1 MNRKKKLLNMFQPS
15 MRLYFIIL
23 ICFAAATFF
32 FSPDN
37 KWLVIGEVAVII
49 FIVIYTRLSAR
60 KRNNDLLKYIED
72 VTYNMD
78 TASRNTLTYF
88 PMPTVIFNPRNG
100 LVMWSNDHFLNM
112 TGEREHLFEMN
123 INDVIPNF
131 PMKWLTEG
139 KNECPDLLEYNGKRY
154 RLHGSIVSSESET
167 GGHELLASVY
177 FFDVTLFARLNDMYV
192 QSRPVVGIIMVD
204 NYDELLKNTTD
215 RERSDLRSEI
225 DERITE
231 WVGDVGGLLC
241 KYDRDRFIYIFEKQY
256 LQKYRDDKFS
266 VLENVRKIVSTNG
279 VPASLSIGYGVD
291 AESFEELFQFANL
304 AIDMSLSRGGDQA
317 VIKNKFNFEFYGG
330 RTNESEKR
338 SKVKVRVMAN
348 SFGELLGDASTVYIT
363 GHKMADMDVIG
374 AAVGVCCMARLY
386 GTPTKIIVDR
396 ENNAAKPLIDKL
408 RANAEYKDVFISPQ
422 DAIISADSKS
432 LLVVVDT
439 GRIARVE
446 AQEMLAS
453 CNRIAVIDHHRRSTD
468 YIDNAVLNFN
478 EPYASSA
485 CELVCEM
492 LQYLVEQPK
501 LQRVEAEAMLAGIVL
516 DTKNFTLRTGSRT
529 FDVASYLRKAGADPQ
544 EIKKMLQSNVE
555 EAMKRYAIVSKAIVY
570 RDGIAIAASDSKS
583 DRITIAQAA
592 DELLNI
598 AGIEA
603 SFVVCNCGEGI
614 VISGRSMGDVN
625 VQLILERLGGGGTP
639 STSGAQI
646 NDRSI
651 EEVML
656 ALKDAI
662 DGFLDEAAKS

>member
-1 MNRKKKLLNMFQPS
+1 MNRKKKLLHMFQPS

-23 ICFAAATFF
+23 ICFAVATFL
-32 FSPDN
+32 FSPSN
-37 KWLVIGEVAVII
+37 KWLAIGEAV
-49 FIVIYTRLSAR
+49 FIVVLLVYTRISAR
-60 KRNNDLLKYIED
+60 RRNNDLLKYIED

-123 INDVIPNF
+123 INDVIPDF

-139 KNECPDLLEYNGKRY
+139 KNECPDLLAYNGKRY

-177 FFDVTLFARLNDMYV
+177 FFDVTLFANLNDLYI
-192 QSRPVVGIIMVD
+192 QSRPVVGIILID
-204 NYDELLKNTTD
+204 NYEEFLKNVTD
-215 RERSDLRSEI
+215 REQSSLRSEI
-225 DERITE
+225 DENITE
-231 WVGDVGGLLC
+231 WVGSCGGLLC

-256 LQKYRDDKFS
+256 LQKYIDDKFS
-266 VLENVRKIVSTNG
+266 VLERVRRVVSTNG
-279 VPASLSIGYGVD
+279 VPASLSIGLGTD
-291 AESFEELFQFANL
+291 AQSFDEAFQFANL

-348 SFGELLGDASTVYIT
+348 SFGELLADASTVYIT

-374 AAVGVCCMARLY
+374 AAVGVCSMARLY
-386 GTPTKIIVDR
+386 EKPVKIVVDR
-396 ENNAAKPLIDKL
+396 EQNAAKPMIEKL
-408 RANAEYKDVFISPQ
+408 AQSPEYADVFITPQ
-422 DAIISADSKS
+422 EAIIAADSMS

-439 GRIARVE
+439 GRIAQVE
-446 AQEMLAS
+446 AQELLAS
-453 CNRIAVIDHHRRSTD
+453 CNRIAVIDHHRRSSD

-485 CELVCEM
+485 SELVCEM
-492 LQYLVEQPK
+492 IQYLVEQPR
-501 LQRVEAEAMLAGIVL
+501 LLRIEAEAMLAGIVL

-529 FDVASYLRKAGADPQ
+529 FDVASYLRRAGADPQ
-544 EIKKMLQSNVE
+544 EIKKLLQSDVAM
-555 EAMKRYAIVSKAIVY
+555 AMKRYGIISNAIVY
-570 RDGIAIAASDSKS
+570 RDGIAIAAAEGAF
-583 DRITIAQAA
+583 DRTTIAQAA

-603 SFVVCNCGEGI
+603 SFAVCACGDGI
-614 VISGRSMGDVN
+614 VISGRSIGEVN
-625 VQLILERLGGGGTP
+625 VQLILEKLGGGGTP
-639 STSGAQI
+639 ATSGAQI
-646 NDRSI
+646 QGKTM
-651 EEVML
+651 EEVMR

-662 DGFLDEAAKS
+662 DEFANA